1 MGVTEV
7 DLLIFGCMVT
17 FIAVAGFYAYIDECY
32 RESERPEE
40 ATERQEDGAK
50 GKLRDVA

>member
-1 MGVTEV
+1 MGEL

-17 FIAVAGFYAYIDECY
+17 FIAVAAFYVYLDECY
-32 RESERPEE
+32 RKSERPEQIR
-40 ATERQEDGAK
+40 ERQAGAGK